1 MADNKYQLLI
11 EANVSIAKSL
21 EGIQENLKQ
30 LNDSNIL
37 HQTKTSDEH
46 KDFADKISLM
56 MAKFWW
62 LIIVLIAAL
71 MIVTGYSHVA
81 KIFGFSIP

>member
-1 MADNKYQLLI
+1 MVDARYQALV

-21 EGIQENLKQ
+21 EGIRDNLKQ

-37 HQTKTSDEH
+37 HQTRTSDEH
-46 KDFADKISLM
+46 KDFADKITFV

-62 LIIVLIAAL
+62 LIVVLIAAL
-71 MIVTGYSHVA
+71 LVVTGYGHVA
-81 KIFGFSIP
+81 KLFGFSI